1 MSEKLTDNFEKEPE
15 SIPTIKEVLAIIEP
29 LLKGVEYETVRQLE
43 DEQGL
48 YSLEIKVPGEDG
60 DTEYSYM
67 RKGRYQEGQIATTTI
82 HVTFFNKAGFP
93 VSGHSIAKH
102 REGEWKLTP

>member
-1 MSEKLTDNFEKEPE
+1 MNEKFTDNFEKEPE
-15 SIPTIKEVLAIIEP
+15 SIPDIKEVLAIIEP
-29 LLKGVEYETVRQLE
+29 LLKGAEHETVRQLE

-48 YSLEIKVPGEDG
+48 YLLEIKIPGEDG

-67 RKGRYQEGQIATTTI
+67 RKGRYPEGKAMTTTI
-82 HVTFFNKAGFP
+82 HVTFFDGTGFP
-93 VSGHSIAKH
+93 VGGHSIAKH